1 MENMRRQGYEM
12 SLSPPKVVFKRSKDD
27 PNTILE
33 PVEELVIDVDQVWK
47 QQFVGL
53 LCLCPVLLL
62 GCVLWDDD
70 EKWLWLQ
77 LMPRT

>member
-1 MENMRRQGYEM
+1 MRRQGYEM

-47 QQFVGL
+47 QQIVGL
-53 LCLCPVLLL
+53 LC
-62 GCVLWDDD
+62 
-70 EKWLWLQ
+70 
-77 LMPRT
+77 